1 MAKGRAGIY
10 LLMLLAPLFW
20 GGAFGST
27 KHVLTELPPLTIAA
41 VRFLCAGVLMML
53 WAIWRGEWQWPV
65 VRDSWLGLLG
75 LGIVGIFGYNALF
88 NIGMQYTS
96 AINGALVI
104 VANPVTTSL
113 VAVLFL
119 GEHWS
124 LRQGVGAAL
133 SFLGVLIVITRGDL
147 STLFSLSLN
156 KGDLILLAAVLTW
169 TSYASLGK
177 IVMRRISPTLAT
189 AVSMLAGGLLLLL
202 SSLPERGW
210 EKLPGISLQVA
221 AELAYLAIFASFIAF
236 LVFNIGVRE
245 IGAGKASAY
254 INLMPVAAV
263 MIAAL
268 LYGEVVT
275 RAHIIGMAFVMTGVL
290 LTTRGSANKDKI
302 KPGTDSGPGERG

>member
-1 MAKGRAGIY
+1 M
-10 LLMLLAPLFW
+10 
-20 GGAFGST
+20 T
-27 KHVLTELPPLTIAA
+27 
-41 VRFLCAGVLMML
+41 L
-53 WAIWRGEWQWPV
+53 WACWRGEWDWPA

-113 VAVLFL
+113 VAALFL

-124 LRQGVGAAL
+124 FRQGLGASL
-133 SFLGVLIVITRGDL
+133 SFLGVLTVITQGDL

-169 TSYASLGK
+169 TGYASLGK

-189 AVSMLAGGLLLLL
+189 AVSMVVGGFLLLLA
-202 SSLPERGW
+202 SLPERGW
-210 EKLPGISLQVA
+210 AKLPGISWQVA

-236 LVFNIGVRE
+236 LVFNVGVRE

-263 MIAAL
+263 LIAAL

-275 RAHIIGMAFVMTGVL
+275 RAHVIGMLFVMTGVL
-290 LTTRGSANKDKI
+290 LTTRGSIDTKK
-302 KPGTDSGPGERG
+302 

>member
-1 MAKGRAGIY
+1 
-10 LLMLLAPLFW
+10 MLLAPLFW

-41 VRFLCAGVLMML
+41 VRFLCAGMLMTL
-53 WAIWRGEWQWPV
+53 WACWRGEWDWPA
-65 VRDSWLGLLG
+65 VRNSWLGLLG

-113 VAVLFL
+113 VAALFL

-124 LRQGVGAAL
+124 FRQGLGASL
-133 SFLGVLIVITRGDL
+133 SFLGVLTVITQGDL

-169 TSYASLGK
+169 TGYASLGK

-189 AVSMLAGGLLLLL
+189 AVSMVVGGFLLLLA
-202 SSLPERGW
+202 SLAERGW
-210 EKLPGISLQVA
+210 AKLLGISWQVA

-236 LVFNIGVRE
+236 LVFNVGVRE

-263 MIAAL
+263 LIAAL

-275 RAHIIGMAFVMTGVL
+275 RAHVIGMLFVMTGVL
-290 LTTRGSANKDKI
+290 LTTRGSIDTKK
-302 KPGTDSGPGERG
+302 

>member
-1 MAKGRAGIY
+1 
-10 LLMLLAPLFW
+10 MLLAPLFW

-27 KHVLTELPPLTIAA
+27 KHVLTELPPLTVAA
-41 VRFLCAGVLMML
+41 VRFLCAGTLMSL
-53 WAIWRGEWQWPV
+53 WAMKRGEWEWAA
-65 VRDSWLGLLG
+65 VRDSWPGLLG
-75 LGIVGIFGYNALF
+75 LGAVGIFGYNALF

-104 VANPVTTSL
+104 VVNPVTTSL
-113 VAVLFL
+113 VAGLFL
-119 GEHWS
+119 GERWS
-124 LRQGVGAAL
+124 IRQGLGAGL

-147 STLFSLSLN
+147 SALLSLSLN
-156 KGDLILLAAVLTW
+156 KGELILLAAVVTW
-169 TSYASLGK
+169 TSYAILGK

-189 AVSMLAGGLLLLL
+189 AGSMMAGGILLLL

-210 EKLPGISLQVA
+210 GKLPGISLQVA

-263 MIAAL
+263 LIAAL
-268 LYGEVVT
+268 FYGETVT
-275 RAHIIGMAFVMTGVL
+275 WSHIAGMAFVMSGVL
-290 LTTRGSANKDKI
+290 LTTSGSGDTKKI
-302 KPGTDSGPGERG
+302 KPKTDAGPEKRGE